1 MKKAA
6 KHREKSIKNI
16 FLLKTNPYF
25 LEPTCGLEKL
35 KHFNQI
41 NLSDLKMIKHI
52 PMQLCKYMTFNLF
65 VKLFL

>member
-35 KHFNQI
+35 KPKNQKDDRRAEQI
-41 NLSDLKMIKHI
+41 ISKIIQPIFKVVM
-52 PMQLCKYMTFNLF
+52 
-65 VKLFL
+65 